1 MLKHFMQ
8 KILSLFNSTKPNV
21 ISNTEAAPVIADLEP
36 NVITEPVVVPEP
48 PVISET
54 PIVSKQINK
63 TKSQLLAMTKDKL
76 EEYGRTLGLEL
87 DKRKTKNALV
97 EQVLNHQM
105 HLQGE

>member
-21 ISNTEAAPVIADLEP
+21 ISNIDTVPTIADLKP
-36 NVITEPVVVPEP
+36 TVITEPVAVPEP

-54 PIVSKQINK
+54 PIVPKQINK

-76 EEYGRTLGLEL
+76 EEYGRTIGIEL

-105 HLQGE
+105 HLKGE